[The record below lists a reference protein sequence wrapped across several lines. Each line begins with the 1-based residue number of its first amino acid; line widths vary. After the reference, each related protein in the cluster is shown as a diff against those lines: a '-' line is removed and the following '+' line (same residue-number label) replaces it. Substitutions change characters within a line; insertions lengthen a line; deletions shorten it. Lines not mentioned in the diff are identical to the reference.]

1 MSGRDEIVKQIRI
14 MGKGTRGA
22 PPAILELPDSAL
34 YEVFQQMQRGLS
46 NRAIARHLRQFGMSG
61 SENSL
66 QQSVSLLRKRI
77 ALLLDRE
84 APVQSLPQTALKL
97 LAEVSSLPPSE
108 MLSTVTDIVN
118 NYGECMRQ
126 LTKSAAESGTAIT
139 EDLSKHAK
147 AYAALVATK
156 TRLEQSVMKSRP
168 VETPEDPVSQER
180 ADKIWSYVTDNGRDT
195 HKMAKAADLFI
206 KKLEG
211 KIVYL
216 EQDATGEW
224 REATGKRPGRSEP
237 R

>member
-1 MSGRDEIVKQIRI
+1 MSGRDELLKQIRI
-14 MGKGTRGA
+14 MGRGTRGA

-34 YEVFQQMQRGLS
+34 YEMFLQMQRGMS
-46 NRAIARHLRQFGMSG
+46 NRSIARHLQKQGMSG

-77 ALLLDRE
+77 APLLDRE

-97 LAEVSSLPPSE
+97 PPEVSFLPPDQ

-118 NYGECMRQ
+118 NYGESIRQ
-126 LTKSAAESGTAIT
+126 LTEAAAESGTPIT

-168 VETPEDPVSQER
+168 VDLQEDLVSQER
-180 ADKIWSYVTDNGRDT
+180 ADRVWNYLTDNGRDT
-195 HKMAKAADLFI
+195 HKMAKAADKFI
-206 KKLEG
+206 ALLEA
-211 KIVYL
+211 KCIAL

-224 REATGKRPGRSEP
+224 REAAVKRPGRSEH